1 MWLEK
6 VHSIITS
13 NHMFGRA
20 IDKLPECIF
29 ENFEIAR
36 VKQGTWY
43 VRLRIRGLDML
54 VFRKILR
61 TYLMDDPLQ

>member
-20 IDKLPECIF
+20 IDKFLSAFLKI
-29 ENFEIAR
+29 FEIAR

-61 TYLMDDPLQ
+61 TYLMDDLLQ